1 MSIFKTGIIIHG
13 IEVRGQRLVTSC
25 WNPWQEGKRRR
36 SRGSQGHTA
45 EARTM
50 AGLSGG
56 SQRSEWKCCPRQK
69 KEESLLIVPFL
80 PSSNIIQA
88 PFTVQTQRSQL
99 TKDFEKHRLQESN
112 PLGWRGMHIMRRIKF
127 DGWTLSQDQH
137 LYGLCFVQSQ
147 LWNQTAWA
155 QILALLLILYVILDK
170 LINLSKSHLP
180 HL

>member
-1 MSIFKTGIIIHG
+1 
-13 IEVRGQRLVTSC
+13 
-25 WNPWQEGKRRR
+25 
-36 SRGSQGHTA
+36 
-45 EARTM
+45 
-50 AGLSGG
+50 
-56 SQRSEWKCCPRQK
+56 
-69 KEESLLIVPFL
+69 
-80 PSSNIIQA
+80 
-88 PFTVQTQRSQL
+88 
-99 TKDFEKHRLQESN
+99 
-112 PLGWRGMHIMRRIKF
+112 MRRIKF